1 MVTKLG
7 KCKFLVAGF
16 FIILQSDCVE
26 ELFPLEVKESMS
38 VHLLHMSPF
47 PPAAGLAYNEKVN

>member
-1 MVTKLG
+1 MQVLSRR
-7 KCKFLVAGF
+7 L
-16 FIILQSDCVE
+16 FIIPQSDCVG

-47 PPAAGLAYNEKVN
+47 PPAAGLTCNEKVN